1 MPRPVAKNVS
11 RPDPLP
17 RRRLVDRALGRVA
30 AALSLLPPRVQIML
44 SGGKPIV
51 KDGEA
56 LAPDVQLIL
65 AAEARRGPMT
75 FTSPDDLRRQQR
87 SGSSVAGGVGVAV
100 GSVKD
105 LAVDGGAGRLKAR
118 HYAPL
123 EPAGAPLLLFLH
135 GGGFVF
141 GDLDTH
147 DASCRMLCRY
157 GGFHVLAVDYRL
169 SPEHSFPAAV
179 DDGRAA
185 LRWAQEHAAELGADP
200 ARVGIGGDSAG
211 GNLSAVIAQMAAA
224 DGGPP
229 PVLQML
235 IYPAVDR
242 TKPYPSLDLFANGF
256 FLTRESIDWFHER
269 YAGRSGV
276 QPGDP
281 RIGPLHATSFA
292 GLPPALVV
300 TAGFDPLRDE
310 GEAYAAALAAA
321 GNVTVV
327 RRFGTLIHGF
337 FNMVGISPSSR
348 DAVLEIASATRTLF
362 AVAAA
367 HKPRG
372 VAASKP
378 RESGALP
385 S

>member
-1 MPRPVAKNVS
+1 MS

-30 AALSLLPPRVQIML
+30 AGLGKLPPRLQVLL
-44 SGGKPIV
+44 SGGAPVV

-65 AAEARRGPMT
+65 AGEARRGAMT
-75 FTSPDDLRRQQR
+75 FTSADDLRRQQR
-87 SGSSVAGGVGVAV
+87 SGAAIGGGVGVAV
-100 GSVKD
+100 GAVKD
-105 LAVDGGAGRLKAR
+105 LAVDGGAGRLRAR

-123 EPAGAPLLLFLH
+123 DAEGAPLLVFLH

-147 DASCRMLCRY
+147 DASCRMLCRH
-157 GGFHVLAVDYRL
+157 GGFHVLAIDYRL
-169 SPEHSFPAAV
+169 APENSFPAAV
-179 DDGRAA
+179 EDGRAA
-185 LRWAQEHAAELGADP
+185 LRWAFEHAAELGADP
-200 ARVGIGGDSAG
+200 TRIGIGGDSAG
-211 GNLSAVIAQMAAA
+211 GNLAAVVSQMAVA
-224 DGGPP
+224 DGGPAP
-229 PVLQML
+229 LIQML

-242 TKPYPSLDLFANGF
+242 TRPYPSLDLFAEGF
-256 FLTRESIDWFHER
+256 FLTRASIDWFHR
-269 YAGRSGV
+269 SYAGRSGV

-281 RIGPLHATSFA
+281 RLGPLHAPSFA

-310 GEAYAAALAAA
+310 GEAYAAALTAG
-321 GNVTVV
+321 GNVAVL
-327 RRFGTLIHGF
+327 RRFGTLVHGF

-348 DAVLEIASATRTLF
+348 DAVLDIASATRTLF

-367 HKPRG
+367 SRSRTTSPSR
-372 VAASKP
+372 S
-378 RESGALP
+378 RENGALP